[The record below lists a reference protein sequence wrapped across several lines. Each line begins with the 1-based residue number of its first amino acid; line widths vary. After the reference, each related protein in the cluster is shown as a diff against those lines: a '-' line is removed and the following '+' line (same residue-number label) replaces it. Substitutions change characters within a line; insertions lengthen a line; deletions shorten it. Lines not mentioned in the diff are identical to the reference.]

1 MGQLFSGDDREP
13 NVRTDS
19 DLKKSTRQLIRLM
32 ALSFGFVM
40 LLVVCGLVYL
50 YLAGTPPKESKL
62 IAQFY
67 QHRTDYEH
75 LREMLQADQ
84 QTISVA
90 EWGVDT
96 TTSSVTG
103 SIPPDGDFPVARYNE
118 YLALLKEVHAKSIF
132 HPAGVSSPDVRID
145 IWGSGFAGN
154 TRHIQLAWL
163 ENTPV
168 DQVASLDDFYRTQ
181 QPPHP
186 VFRHIEG
193 NWYLWADW

>member
-1 MGQLFSGDDREP
+1 VVDAASAIAHEYNAHL
-13 NVRTDS
+13 NVAIGAVGALIDS
-19 DLKKSTRQLIRLM
+19 LKSK
-32 ALSFGFVM
+32 
-40 LLVVCGLVYL
+40 CGLVYL

>member
-1 MGQLFSGDDREP
+1 M
-13 NVRTDS
+13 
-19 DLKKSTRQLIRLM
+19 RLL

-50 YLAGTPPKESKL
+50 YLSGTPPKERKL

-75 LREMLQADQ
+75 LREMFQADK

-118 YLALLKEVHAKSIF
+118 YLVLLKKVNARSIF
-132 HPAGVSSPDVRID
+132 HPARLSSPDFKID
-145 IWGSGFAGN
+145 VWGSGFGGD
-154 TRHIQLAWL
+154 TRHIEICWL
-163 ENTPV
+163 EHEPAN
-168 DQVASLDDFYRTQ
+168 QVASLDNYYKTPKPRD
-181 QPPHP
+181 P

>member
-1 MGQLFSGDDREP
+1 M
-13 NVRTDS
+13 
-19 DLKKSTRQLIRLM
+19 RLL
-32 ALSFGFVM
+32 ALSVGFII
-40 LLVVCGLVYL
+40 LLAGCGLVYL
-50 YLAGTPPKESKL
+50 YLSGAPPKESKL

-67 QHRTDYEH
+67 QHRAAYER
-75 LREMLQADQ
+75 LREMLQADK

-118 YLALLKEVHAKSIF
+118 YLALLKEVNAKSIF
-132 HPAGVSSPDVRID
+132 HPMKLSSPDLRID
-145 IWGSGFAGN
+145 VWGSGFASN

-163 ENTPV
+163 EHAPAN
-168 DQVASLDDFYRTQ
+168 QVPSLDDYYRTE

-186 VFRHIEG
+186 VFRHIEE